1 MESLQGAV
9 QAYAAVITSLSS
21 EADDIESAEQQVLS
35 AATSALSGSQQP
47 KLLASNAYIDAV
59 DVDTGQTV
67 YRGLMPGN
75 NLSLFLRSDSSVRIS
90 AFDTA
95 SMSFGQLS
103 LQTSG
108 SGSSAFDNSLLMLPL
123 STLNLSVGPSGLP
136 AIVESALG
144 GNPNQADNF
153 IPGVTD
159 LEAVQEGLLSTPS
172 LVNTTGVIASVPLL
186 GEAQAIMLIGST
198 TNTAQQTAY
207 VATGS
212 YGLAIVDAS
221 DYQSPTVLAQMQLTG
236 TATDVAV
243 DATLGLAAVATG
255 SGGLDIIDVSN
266 PTSPMLVSASESM
279 PPRSRS
285 WMGSPMPMM
294 QALWMRSISRP
305 VTSCKY
311 SLPGEQ
317 R

>member
-1 MESLQGAV
+1 
-9 QAYAAVITSLSS
+9 
-21 EADDIESAEQQVLS
+21 
-35 AATSALSGSQQP
+35 
-47 KLLASNAYIDAV
+47 
-59 DVDTGQTV
+59 
-67 YRGLMPGN
+67 
-75 NLSLFLRSDSSVRIS
+75 
-90 AFDTA
+90 
-95 SMSFGQLS
+95 
-103 LQTSG
+103 
-108 SGSSAFDNSLLMLPL
+108 
-123 STLNLSVGPSGLP
+123 
-136 AIVESALG
+136 
-144 GNPNQADNF
+144 
-153 IPGVTD
+153 
-159 LEAVQEGLLSTPS
+159 
-172 LVNTTGVIASVPLL
+172 
-186 GEAQAIMLIGST
+186 MLIGST